1 MGVNQGQVEAWNGG
15 ESVHYVDHADRYDR
29 QLQPFADALLA
40 RADVQ
45 PYQAVLDIGCGCG
58 VTTLAAAS
66 RARSA
71 LGVDISNPLIA
82 VARQRAREQSVD
94 NVDFTVADAQT
105 HPFPAD
111 TFDLVI
117 SQFGLM
123 FFDDPVT
130 AFSNLRRSLAPRGR
144 ISFIAW
150 QGLGANEW
158 VCAVGDAVA
167 QHVELPTLG
176 GLAGGPGMFAH
187 QEPDEVASLLGS
199 AGFTAFEVESVTPDI
214 LIAGG
219 GTVDEAVSFMLGMG
233 IVKGLL
239 GRLDDDARADAI
251 AAVSSTLANHNDRGT
266 GVSIG
271 AAGWLYSARNP

>member
-176 GLAGGPGMFAH
+176 GIAGGPGMFAH

-251 AAVSSTLANHNDRGT
+251 AAVSSTLAHRNDRGT